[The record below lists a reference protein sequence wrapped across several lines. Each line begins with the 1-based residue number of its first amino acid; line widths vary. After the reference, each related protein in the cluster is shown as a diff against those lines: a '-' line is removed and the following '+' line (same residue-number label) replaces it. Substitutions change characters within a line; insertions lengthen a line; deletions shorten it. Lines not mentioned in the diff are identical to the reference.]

1 MTDCERMNN
10 LVSAPELIVPTMLP
24 LKEVSSRTNLRYEF
38 LRQLCLNGEI
48 VHVRTGNKYLIN
60 YEKFL
65 EYLNGNKGGENN
77 AQR

>member
-1 MTDCERMNN
+1 MTDSEHKNN
-10 LVSAPELIVPTMLP
+10 VRPFPDFTVPTMLP
-24 LKEVSSRTNLRYEF
+24 IKEVSARTNLRYEF

-65 EYLNGNKGGENN
+65 EYLNGNKGD
-77 AQR
+77 R

>member
-24 LKEVSSRTNLRYEF
+24 LKEVSSRTNLPYEF
-38 LRQLCLNGEI
+38 LRQLCLSGEI

-65 EYLNGNKGGENN
+65 EYLNGNKGGDK
-77 AQR
+77 

>member
-1 MTDCERMNN
+1 MPENKTALCKD
-10 LVSAPELIVPTMLP
+10 PELIVPTMLP

-38 LRQLCLNGEI
+38 LRQLCLSGEI